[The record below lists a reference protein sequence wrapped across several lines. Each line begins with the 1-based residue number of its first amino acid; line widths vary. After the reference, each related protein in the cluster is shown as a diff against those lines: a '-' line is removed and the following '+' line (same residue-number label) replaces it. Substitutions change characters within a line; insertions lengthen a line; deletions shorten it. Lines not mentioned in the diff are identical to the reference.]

1 VNLTKRLIALAGC
14 AIVLASG
21 SALAQRSAGE
31 NIDDSTIISKTKF
44 ALIADEDVGA
54 GDINVEAYKGRVAL
68 IGFVDSESE
77 RKAAI
82 ASAKNID
89 GVAAIDDA
97 MVVLKVKRSFGRVI
111 DDETL
116 YGKVKLK
123 LADAEGL
130 GEAADVVVMVRD
142 GHVLLGGFVDS
153 KDTIKDI
160 GKAVREIDDI
170 KKVHNLLAPKKG

>member
-1 VNLTKRLIALAGC
+1 MKLTRRLLTVAGC
-14 AIVLASG
+14 AFVFASG
-21 SALAQRSAGE
+21 SAWADRTAGE
-31 NIDDSTIISKTKF
+31 NIDDSTIITKTKF
-44 ALIADEDVGA
+44 ALIDDANVGA
-54 GDINVEAYKGRVAL
+54 ADINVEAYKGRVAL

-82 ASAKNID
+82 ARAKAIE
-89 GVAAIDDA
+89 GVKSIDDA
-97 MVVLKVKRSFGRVI
+97 MVVLKVDRSFGRVI

-130 GEAADVVVMVRD
+130 GEAAAVVVMVRD

-153 KDTIKDI
+153 KDTINDI
-160 GKAVREIDDI
+160 GKAVREIDGI